1 MWVGIWRFSWMKLLF
16 PRLVWNV
23 PNDSNVYLTFDD
35 GPHPIAT
42 PKVLEVLKH
51 FGIKATFFCVGA
63 NAQKYPEIIREIERA
78 GHVLANHTYHHDN
91 GWTTPVDV
99 YMDSITRTRAVI
111 KSNLFRPPYGRIK
124 LRSIYRIK
132 KAGYQIIMWSWL
144 SKDYNTRLQNTTIIS
159 AAKHI
164 KAGDVLVFHDSQKTE
179 ERIEELLMEIIPRI
193 QSKQLTF
200 STFVTE

>member
-1 MWVGIWRFSWMKLLF
+1 MWFGIWRFSWMKLLF

-42 PKVLEVLKH
+42 PKVLEVLAH

-63 NAQKYPEIIREIERA
+63 NAQEYPEIIREIERA
-78 GHVLANHTYHHDN
+78 GHVLANHTYHHEN

-99 YMDSITRTRAVI
+99 YMDSITRTRALI
-111 KSNLFRPPYGRIK
+111 ESNLFRPPYGRIN

-144 SKDYNTRLQNTTIIS
+144 SKDYNAKLQNTTIIS

-200 STFVTE
+200 STFVNE

>member
-1 MWVGIWRFSWMKLLF
+1 MWFRVWRYSWMKLLF

-42 PKVLEVLKH
+42 PKVLEVLNQ
-51 FGIKATFFCVGA
+51 FGIKATFFCVGS
-63 NAQKYPEIIREIERA
+63 NAQKYPEIIRDIERA
-78 GHVLANHTYHHDN
+78 GHVLANHTYHHEN
-91 GWTTPVDV
+91 GWTTPVDA
-99 YMDSITRTRAVI
+99 YMDSITRTSTLI
-111 KSNLFRPPYGRIK
+111 KSNLFRPPYGRIN

-132 KAGYQIIMWSWL
+132 NAGFQIIMWSWL
-144 SKDYNTRLQNTTIIS
+144 SKDYNTKLQNTTIIS

>member
-1 MWVGIWRFSWMKLLF
+1 MWFGIWRYSWMKLLF

-42 PKVLEVLKH
+42 PKVLKVLAH
-51 FGIKATFFCVGA
+51 FGKKATFFCVGA
-63 NAQKYPEIIREIERA
+63 NAQKHPEIIREIERA
-78 GHVLANHTYHHDN
+78 GHVLANHTYHHEN
-91 GWTTPVDV
+91 GWTTPVDT
-99 YMDSITRTRAVI
+99 YMDSITRTRALI
-111 KSNLFRPPYGRIK
+111 ESDLFRPPYGRIK

-144 SKDYNTRLQNTTIIS
+144 SKDYNTKLHNTTIIS
-159 AAKHI
+159 AAKRI

-200 STFVTE
+200 STFVNE

>member
-1 MWVGIWRFSWMKLLF
+1 MWFRVWRYSWMKLLF

-42 PKVLEVLKH
+42 PKVLEVLNQ
-51 FGIKATFFCVGA
+51 FGIKATFFCVGS
-63 NAQKYPEIIREIERA
+63 NAQKYPEIIRDIERA
-78 GHVLANHTYHHDN
+78 GHVLANHTYHHEN
-91 GWTTPVDV
+91 GWTTPVDA
-99 YMDSITRTRAVI
+99 YMDSITRTSTLI

-132 KAGYQIIMWSWL
+132 NAGFQIIMWSWL
-144 SKDYNTRLQNTTIIS
+144 SKDYNAKLQNTTIIS

>member
-1 MWVGIWRFSWMKLLF
+1 
-16 PRLVWNV
+16 
-23 PNDSNVYLTFDD
+23 
-35 GPHPIAT
+35 
-42 PKVLEVLKH
+42 
-51 FGIKATFFCVGA
+51 
-63 NAQKYPEIIREIERA
+63 
-78 GHVLANHTYHHDN
+78 
-91 GWTTPVDV
+91 
-99 YMDSITRTRAVI
+99 MDSITRTRALI
-111 KSNLFRPPYGRIK
+111 ESNLFRPPYGRIN

-144 SKDYNTRLQNTTIIS
+144 SKDYNAKLQNTTIIS

-200 STFVTE
+200 STFVNE

>member
-1 MWVGIWRFSWMKLLF
+1 MWFRVWRYSWMKLLF
-16 PRLVWNV
+16 PRLVWNA

-42 PKVLEVLKH
+42 PKVLEVLKQ

-63 NAQKYPEIIREIERA
+63 NAQKYPEIIRDIERA
-78 GHVLANHTYHHDN
+78 GHVLANHTYHHEN
-91 GWTTPVDV
+91 AWTTPVDA
-99 YMDSITRTRAVI
+99 YMDSITRTSTLI
-111 KSNLFRPPYGRIK
+111 KSNLFRPPYGRIN

-132 KAGYQIIMWSWL
+132 NAGFQIIMWSWL
-144 SKDYNTRLQNTTIIS
+144 SKDYNTKLQNTTIIS

>member
-78 GHVLANHTYHHDN
+78 GHVLGNHTYQHEN
-91 GWTTPVDV
+91 GWTTPVDA
-99 YMDSITRTRAVI
+99 YMDSITRTSALI
-111 KSNLFRPPYGRIK
+111 KSNLFRPPYGRIN

-132 KAGYQIIMWSWL
+132 NAGYQIIMWSWL

>member
-1 MWVGIWRFSWMKLLF
+1 MWFRVWRYSWMKLLF

-42 PKVLEVLKH
+42 PKVLEVLNQ
-51 FGIKATFFCVGA
+51 FGIKATFFCVGS
-63 NAQKYPEIIREIERA
+63 NAQKYPEIIRDIERA
-78 GHVLANHTYHHDN
+78 GHVLANHTYHHEN
-91 GWTTPVDV
+91 GWTTPVDA
-99 YMDSITRTRAVI
+99 YMDSITRTSTLI
-111 KSNLFRPPYGRIK
+111 KSNLFRPPYGRIN

-132 KAGYQIIMWSWL
+132 NAGFQIIMWSWL
-144 SKDYNTRLQNTTIIS
+144 SKDYNTKLQNTAIIS

>member
-1 MWVGIWRFSWMKLLF
+1 MWFRVWRYSWMKLLF

-42 PKVLEVLKH
+42 PKVLEVLKQ

-63 NAQKYPEIIREIERA
+63 NAQKYPEIIRDIERA
-78 GHVLANHTYHHDN
+78 GHVLANHTYHHEN
-91 GWTTPVDV
+91 GWTTPVDA
-99 YMDSITRTRAVI
+99 YMDSITRTSTLI
-111 KSNLFRPPYGRIK
+111 KSNLFRPPYGRIN

-132 KAGYQIIMWSWL
+132 NAGFQIIMWSWL
-144 SKDYNTRLQNTTIIS
+144 SKDYNTKLQNTTIIS

>member
-1 MWVGIWRFSWMKLLF
+1 MWFRVWRYSWMKLLF

-42 PKVLEVLKH
+42 PKVLEVLNQ

-63 NAQKYPEIIREIERA
+63 NAQKYPEIIRDIERA
-78 GHVLANHTYHHDN
+78 GHVLANHTYHHEN
-91 GWTTPVDV
+91 GWTTPVDA
-99 YMDSITRTRAVI
+99 YMDSITRTSTLI
-111 KSNLFRPPYGRIK
+111 KSNLFRPPYGRIN

-132 KAGYQIIMWSWL
+132 NAGFQIIMWSWL
-144 SKDYNTRLQNTTIIS
+144 SKDYNTKLQNTTIIS

-193 QSKQLTF
+193 QYKQLTF

>member
-42 PKVLEVLKH
+42 PKVLEVLNQ
-51 FGIKATFFCVGA
+51 FGIKATFFCVGS
-63 NAQKYPEIIREIERA
+63 NAQKYPEIIRDIERA
-78 GHVLANHTYHHDN
+78 GHVLANHTYHHEN
-91 GWTTPVDV
+91 GWTTPVDA
-99 YMDSITRTRAVI
+99 YMDSITRTSTLI
-111 KSNLFRPPYGRIK
+111 KSNLFRPPYGRIN

-132 KAGYQIIMWSWL
+132 NAGFQIIMWSWL
-144 SKDYNTRLQNTTIIS
+144 SKDYNTKLQNTTIIS

>member
-1 MWVGIWRFSWMKLLF
+1 MWFRVWRYSWMKLLF

-35 GPHPIAT
+35 GPHPITT

-51 FGIKATFFCVGA
+51 FGVKATFFCVGE
-63 NAQKYPEIIREIERA
+63 NIQRYPEIIQDIERE
-78 GHVLANHTYHHDN
+78 GHVIGNHTYHHEN
-91 GWTTPVDV
+91 GWSIPVDT
-99 YMDSITRTRAVI
+99 YIESITRTSELI
-111 KSNLFRPPYGRIK
+111 KSNLFRPPYGRIN
-124 LRSIYRIK
+124 LRSINRLK
-132 KAGYQIIMWSWL
+132 NAGYQIIMWSWL
-144 SKDYNTRLQNTTIIS
+144 SKDYNTNLKNTTIIS

>member
-1 MWVGIWRFSWMKLLF
+1 MWFRVWRYSWMKLLF

-42 PKVLEVLKH
+42 PKVLEVLKQ

-63 NAQKYPEIIREIERA
+63 NAQKYPEIIRDIERA
-78 GHVLANHTYHHDN
+78 GHVLANHTYHHEN
-91 GWTTPVDV
+91 GWTTPVDA
-99 YMDSITRTRAVI
+99 YMDSITRTSTLI
-111 KSNLFRPPYGRIK
+111 KSNLFRPPYGRIN

-132 KAGYQIIMWSWL
+132 NAGFQIIMWSWL
-144 SKDYNTRLQNTTIIS
+144 SKDYNTKLQNTTIIS

-193 QSKQLTF
+193 QYKQLTF

>member
-1 MWVGIWRFSWMKLLF
+1 MWFRVWRYSWMKLLF

-42 PKVLEVLKH
+42 PKVLEVLKQ

-63 NAQKYPEIIREIERA
+63 NAQKYPEIIRDIERA
-78 GHVLANHTYHHDN
+78 GHVLANHTYHHEN
-91 GWTTPVDV
+91 GWTTPVDA
-99 YMDSITRTRAVI
+99 YMDSITRTSTLI
-111 KSNLFRPPYGRIK
+111 KSNLFRPPYGRIN

-132 KAGYQIIMWSWL
+132 NAGFQIIMWSWL
-144 SKDYNTRLQNTTIIS
+144 SKDYNTKLQNTTIIS

-200 STFVTE
+200 STFVNE

>member
-1 MWVGIWRFSWMKLLF
+1 MWFRVWRYSWMKLLF

-63 NAQKYPEIIREIERA
+63 NAQKYPEIIRDIERA
-78 GHVLANHTYHHDN
+78 GHVLANHTYHHEN
-91 GWTTPVDV
+91 GWTTPVDA
-99 YMDSITRTRAVI
+99 YMDSITRTSTLI
-111 KSNLFRPPYGRIK
+111 KSNLFRPPYGRIN

-132 KAGYQIIMWSWL
+132 NAGFQIIMWSWL
-144 SKDYNTRLQNTTIIS
+144 SKDYNTKLQNTTIIS

>member
-1 MWVGIWRFSWMKLLF
+1 MRLGIWRFEWMKLLF

-23 PNDSNVYLTFDD
+23 PNDSHVFLTFDD
-35 GPHPIAT
+35 GPHPVAT
-42 PKVLEVLKH
+42 PKVLEVLEH

-78 GHVLANHTYHHDN
+78 GHVLGNHTYQHEN
-91 GWTTPVDV
+91 GWTTPVDA
-99 YMDSITRTRAVI
+99 YMDSITRTSALI

-144 SKDYNTRLQNTTIIS
+144 SKDYNTKLHNTTIIS

-200 STFVTE
+200 STFVNE

>member
-1 MWVGIWRFSWMKLLF
+1 MWFRVWRYSWMKLLF

-42 PKVLEVLKH
+42 PKVLEVLKQ

-63 NAQKYPEIIREIERA
+63 NAQKYPEIIRDIERA
-78 GHVLANHTYHHDN
+78 GHVLANHTYHHEN
-91 GWTTPVDV
+91 GWTTPVDA
-99 YMDSITRTRAVI
+99 YMDSITRTSTLI

-144 SKDYNTRLQNTTIIS
+144 SKDYNTKLHNTTIIS
-159 AAKHI
+159 AAKRI